1 MKNLNIITDPLDK
14 DLVQGRRYAAVG
26 MNLVPPQDN
35 TIITLHLSDEESHDQ
50 SIASLGQLHGS
61 QLL

>member
-35 TIITLHLSDEESHDQ
+35 HDQ
-50 SIASLGQLHGS
+50 SIASLGQLHGK